1 MARCL
6 RSRSKK
12 RLVNSILIIIL
23 LSAGYWTL
31 VYDDTKVTVIGISAL
46 NLTQPSLIQ
55 TSSDQVKPAQNDTTY
70 SQNLVILYNTNL
82 IDDNS
87 KLRPNI
93 TILISENEIVDIV
106 DIDNINKFHYYKK
119 YPNSTL
125 IDLSGKYV
133 LPGLIDMH
141 AHVAGVLKNSYN
153 QQDSEETLRMLLAHG
168 ITTIRNPGGPTNESV
183 ELRNNVS
190 LERIIGPQILTAGSL
205 LNSPAV
211 SIPFVEKKVNS
222 VLGVKEE
229 ITKQANTGVD
239 FVKLYVGLTPNLVKE
254 AIDKAHSLGLGVIG
268 HLYLTSWTEAADD
281 NIDFLTHGVPVN
293 PSLLSSQNRE
303 NFIKTGSGPFDHF
316 QWLKLVNINSK
327 EIKEMIHSLVKNN
340 IYVDPTLSVYESMA
354 EDNPLIGKTL
364 WPKVLQLTKKMF
376 DDGVKLLSGTDIPNF
391 DLVPGKSLH
400 HELEL
405 LANAGIPTSDVIQIA
420 TKNGAEALRILNS
433 TGTIEEGKQADM
445 VVLSSN
451 PIENISNTKNIYMVI
466 NNGKIIDRINLLSR

>member
-1 MARCL
+1 MARSL
-6 RSRSKK
+6 SSRSKK
-12 RLVNSILIIIL
+12 IIVNSILIIIL

-31 VYDDTKVTVIGISAL
+31 VFDDTKITVDAISTL
-46 NLTQPSLIQ
+46 NLTQPSLKQ
-55 TSSDQVKPAQNDTTY
+55 TSSDQLKPAQNDTNY
-70 SQNLVILYNTNL
+70 FQNLVILYNSNL

-87 KLRPNI
+87 KLRPNV

-106 DIDNINKFHYYKK
+106 DKDNINKFHYYKK

-183 ELRNNVS
+183 GLRNNVS

-222 VLGVKEE
+222 VFGVKEE

-254 AIDKAHSLGLGVIG
+254 AIDIAHSLGLGVIG
-268 HLYLTSWTEAADD
+268 QS
-281 NIDFLTHGVPVN
+281 
-293 PSLLSSQNRE
+293 
-303 NFIKTGSGPFDHF
+303 
-316 QWLKLVNINSK
+316 
-327 EIKEMIHSLVKNN
+327 
-340 IYVDPTLSVYESMA
+340 
-354 EDNPLIGKTL
+354 
-364 WPKVLQLTKKMF
+364 
-376 DDGVKLLSGTDIPNF
+376 
-391 DLVPGKSLH
+391 
-400 HELEL
+400 
-405 LANAGIPTSDVIQIA
+405 
-420 TKNGAEALRILNS
+420 
-433 TGTIEEGKQADM
+433 
-445 VVLSSN
+445 
-451 PIENISNTKNIYMVI
+451 
-466 NNGKIIDRINLLSR
+466 